1 MVTIKDI
8 LKIVI
13 CIYAMFCITFI
24 CNADTSMY
32 VNSTHGLR
40 LREKCNTESEILE
53 VIPDNEKVDVIAKV
67 LVKFDC
73 WYKVKRGDTIG
84 YVNGKYLSLEEN
96 APDVVEKE
104 TDTKLNEY
112 EYLGMW
118 LITAYTHTGNPCA
131 NGNYPSAGYTVAC
144 NSLDF
149 GTKIY
154 IDGVGERVVED
165 RGPSSLGSE
174 WIDLFCDSYDEC
186 INWGNQMRA
195 VYLVK

>member
-1 MVTIKDI
+1 MINKNI
-8 LKIVI
+8 LKTWI
-13 CIYAMFCITFI
+13 CICLMFCMSFI
-24 CNADTSMY
+24 CKADTMY

-53 VIPDNEKVDVIAKV
+53 VIPDNEKLDVIAKI
-67 LVKFDC
+67 LAGFEA

-84 YVNGKYLSLEEN
+84 YVYGDYLSWEAN
-96 APDVVEKE
+96 APDVEEKNDPE
-104 TDTKLNEY
+104 KDR

-118 LITAYTHTGNPCA
+118 LITAYTHTGSPCA

-149 GTKIY
+149 GTRVY
-154 IDGVGERVVED
+154 IDGIGERVVED

-174 WIDLFCDSYDEC
+174 WLDVFMDGYSDCV
-186 INWGNQMRA
+186 N
-195 VYLVK
+195 